1 MMTDLKITFSVKLLC
16 LISADGHF
24 SMVSPLICPEI
35 YFVRYLGLNP
45 QDKSFEVRFS
55 IKDVHVRFTSRVI
68 PDTYSWFP

>member
-1 MMTDLKITFSVKLLC
+1 
-16 LISADGHF
+16 
-24 SMVSPLICPEI
+24 MVSPLICPEI
-35 YFVRYLGLNP
+35 YFIRYLGLNP